1 MEARAIEKYLRIS
14 PRKVKFVIDLVRNKP
29 VEEAIGL
36 LSLTPKKAAVFV
48 RKAIQ
53 SAVANAIE
61 NFKEYKVSEE
71 DLIIK
76 EIYVNEGPTLKRFK
90 PRARGRAD
98 RVLKRTSH
106 ITVLVSDLKSKAS
119 KVSNVSN
126 ISKDKEKEAK
136 KEINK
141 KLNNEV
147 NKEVNKE
154 KETAGQKKEIN
165 QEKYQKKEVKQ
176 TSSKSDNEIKS
187 NDKSSVQKEKEANK

>member
-106 ITVLVSDLKSKAS
+106 ITVLVSDLKSKVS
-119 KVSNVSN
+119 KVSKV
-126 ISKDKEKEAK
+126 KEKEVK
-136 KEINK
+136 KEVNKEINK
-141 KLNNEV
+141 EL

-154 KETAGQKKEIN
+154 NEIASQNKEISQKKG
-165 QEKYQKKEVKQ
+165 QKKEVKQ
-176 TSSKSDNEIKS
+176 TSSKNDNEIKS
-187 NDKSSVQKEKEANK
+187 NDKSSVQKEKEANN

>member
-1 MEARAIEKYLRIS
+1 LEARAIEKYLRIS